1 MELQY
6 TRFVDD
12 VGCSNSSSGLAC
24 LQSADLTMIQEAN
37 VLSALPN
44 VPSDPL
50 PLWYFLPII
59 DGEMVQGQL
68 HKLFD
73 QGKTFKI
80 PVLVGDDTNE
90 GSILHKMPQIA
101 IFDVGFAGDSE
112 TTSYNGINANVLATV
127 MDYWIRVMKVLDP
140 NTLKRGHAPRWESWT
155 PDLAQRLKIQTQS
168 TAM

>member
-80 PVLVGDDTNE
+80 PVLPGRAIYIRI
-90 GSILHKMPQIA
+90 SA